1 MPIAS
6 EWQICHSRFL
16 GYLVRSAIFGLTMNN
31 STTLSRRPMRR
42 FWGWGLDSDALTPL
56 EQATVKAILARIDA
70 RFEDRPAPHVRE
82 FDLADPRI
90 APPASLAA
98 QFSAAPLDRLNHCAG
113 KSYADCAR
121 MWLRTPPSP
130 PDWVAYPDDEQAVID
145 ILDWAQ
151 DSNIAVIPYGGGSSV
166 CGGVEAAVG
175 PGYAAAVSLD
185 LERLNRVLE
194 VEPVSRAA
202 RIQAGALGPELETQ
216 LKPHGFTLRHF
227 PQSFEFST
235 LGGWIVTRAG
245 GHYAT
250 QYTHIDDFVEST
262 RLVTPSGVM
271 QTRRLPG
278 SGAGPAPDRLVI
290 GSEGILGVLTEA
302 WMRLQAAPRF
312 RASAAVQFDDYF
324 AAVACV
330 RSLSQSG
337 LNPSN
342 CRLLDP
348 NETVFAGV
356 GDGRSA
362 ILLLAFE
369 SADHPLQAWMARAL
383 ELVGDH
389 GGRYDKAA
397 AERSMSAED
406 SSEHRGGAAG
416 AWREAF
422 IRMPYWRDPAV
433 GLGVI
438 MDTFESAITWDRF
451 EAFYRGVKEDVRRA
465 VHRATGQEIQLSCRF
480 THLYPDGPA
489 PYFTFAT
496 RAADGSVA
504 SALAAW
510 RDIKLA
516 ANEAVVTH
524 GGTVTHHH
532 AVGRDHRS
540 GYEREVAPLFRQML
554 AAAKKSVD
562 PRGIL
567 NPGVLIDPAERAIGP
582 TGALADP
589 SRPMQRG
596 FVN

>member
-1 MPIAS
+1 MS
-6 EWQICHSRFL
+6 TRSSLSSRP
-16 GYLVRSAIFGLTMNN
+16 T
-31 STTLSRRPMRR
+31 RR
-42 FWGWGLDSDALTPL
+42 FWGWGLASDTLAAR
-56 EQATVKAILARIDA
+56 EQATVRSMLAHIEA
-70 RFEDRPAPHVRE
+70 RFEDRPAPQVGE
-82 FDLADPRI
+82 FDLPAPRI
-90 APPASLAA
+90 SPPAALAA

-121 MWLRTPPSP
+121 MWLRAAPSP
-130 PDWVAYPDDEQAVID
+130 ADWVAYPENEQAVID

-151 DSNIAVIPYGGGSSV
+151 AHDVAVIPYGGGSSV

-175 PGYAAAVSLD
+175 HGYAAAVSLD

-194 VEPVSRAA
+194 VDPISRAA
-202 RIQAGALGPELETQ
+202 RIQAGALGPELEAQ
-216 LKPHGFTLRHF
+216 LKPHGLTLRHF

-235 LGGWIVTRAG
+235 LGGWIVTRSG

-250 QYTHIDDFVEST
+250 QQTHIDEFVEST
-262 RLVTPSGVM
+262 RLVTPAGVM

-290 GSEGILGVLTEA
+290 GSEGTLGVLTEA
-302 WMRLQAAPRF
+302 WVRLQAVPRF
-312 RASAAVQFDDYF
+312 RASASIQFNDYF

-330 RSLSQSG
+330 RSLAQSG

-348 NETVFAGV
+348 METVFAGV
-356 GDGRSA
+356 GDGRAA
-362 ILLLAFE
+362 ILVLAFE

-383 ELVGDH
+383 ELVTDH
-389 GGRYDKAA
+389 GGGYDRAA
-397 AERSMSAED
+397 VARSMSDEGAG
-406 SSEHRGGAAG
+406 EHRTGAAG

-422 IRMPYWRDPAV
+422 LRMPYWRDPAV

-438 MDTFESAITWDRF
+438 MDTFETAITWERF
-451 EAFYRGVKEDVRRA
+451 EDFYRSVKTDVARA
-465 VHRATGQEIQLSCRF
+465 VRRATGQQIQLSCRF

-510 RDIKLA
+510 REIKLA
-516 ANEAVVTH
+516 ANAAVVDH
-524 GGTVTHHH
+524 GGTITHHH

-540 GYEREVAPLFRQML
+540 GYERETDPLFRQML
-554 AAAKKSVD
+554 AAAKQVVD
-562 PRGIL
+562 PKGIL
-567 NPGVLIDPAERAIGP
+567 NPGVLVDPVNRPIGI
-582 TGALADP
+582 TGALGGC
-589 SRPMQRG
+589 RG
-596 FVN
+596 LPDS

>member
-1 MPIAS
+1 MDS
-6 EWQICHSRFL
+6 H
-16 GYLVRSAIFGLTMNN
+16 
-31 STTLSRRPMRR
+31 TTLSRRPARR
-42 FWGWGLDSDALTPL
+42 FWGWGLASDTLAPR
-56 EQATVKAILARIDA
+56 EQATIRAMLARLDA
-70 RFEDRPAPHVRE
+70 RFEDRPPPQASE
-82 FDLADPRI
+82 FDLSAPRI
-90 APPASLAA
+90 APPPALAA
-98 QFSAAPLDRLNHCAG
+98 QFSAAPLDRLNHCVG

-121 MWLRTPPSP
+121 MWLRAPPSP
-130 PDWVAYPDDEQAVID
+130 PDWVAFPEDEQAVID

-151 DSNIAVIPYGGGSSV
+151 ARDVAVIPYGGGSSV

-175 PGYAAAVSLD
+175 PGYAAALSLD

-194 VEPVSRAA
+194 VDAVSRAA
-202 RIQAGALGPELETQ
+202 RIQAGALGPELEAQ
-216 LKPHGFTLRHF
+216 LKPHGLTLRHF

-235 LGGWIVTRAG
+235 LGGWIVTRSG

-250 QYTHIDDFVEST
+250 QHTHIDDFVEAT
-262 RLVTPSGVM
+262 RLVTPAGVM

-290 GSEGILGVLTEA
+290 GSEGTLGVLTEA
-302 WMRLQAAPRF
+302 WVRLQAVPRF
-312 RASAAVQFDDYF
+312 RASASIQFSDYF

-330 RSLSQSG
+330 RSLAQSG

-348 NETVFAGV
+348 LETVFSGV

-362 ILLLAFE
+362 ILVLAFE

-383 ELVGDH
+383 ELVSDH
-389 GGRYDKAA
+389 GGRFDAA
-397 AERSMSAED
+397 AVARSMSDEG
-406 SSEHRGGAAG
+406 SGEHRTGAAG

-422 IRMPYWRDPAV
+422 LRMPYWRDPAV

-438 MDTFESAITWDRF
+438 MDTFETAVTWDRF
-451 EAFYRGVKEDVRRA
+451 EDFYRNVREDVARA
-465 VHRATGQEIQLSCRF
+465 IRHGTGQATQLSCRF

-489 PYFTFAT
+489 PYFTLAT

-510 RDIKLA
+510 RDIKQA
-516 ANEAVVTH
+516 ANAAVVNH
-524 GGTVTHHH
+524 GGTITHHH

-540 GYEREVAPLFRQML
+540 GYEREVDPLFRRML
-554 AAAKKSVD
+554 AAAKQVAD

-567 NPGVLIDPAERAIGP
+567 NPGVLFDPVDRSIGP
-582 TGALADP
+582 TGALVD
-589 SRPMQRG
+589 R
-596 FVN
+596 

>member
-1 MPIAS
+1 MDT
-6 EWQICHSRFL
+6 H
-16 GYLVRSAIFGLTMNN
+16 
-31 STTLSRRPMRR
+31 TTLSRRPMRR
-42 FWGWGLDSDALTPL
+42 FWGWGLDSDSLAPR
-56 EQATVKAILARIDA
+56 EQAMIQVMLARLEA
-70 RFEDRPAPHVRE
+70 RFEDRAAPQASEFALPA
-82 FDLADPRI
+82 PRI
-90 APPASLAA
+90 AAPPALAD
-98 QFSAAPLDRLNHCAG
+98 QFSATPLDRLNHCAG

-130 PDWVAYPDDEQAVID
+130 PDWVAFPEDEQSVID

-151 DSNIAVIPYGGGSSV
+151 AHDVAVIPYGGGSSV

-175 PGYAAAVSLD
+175 SGYAAAISLD

-194 VEPVSRAA
+194 VDPVSRAA
-202 RIQAGALGPELETQ
+202 RIQAGALGPELEAE
-216 LKPHGFTLRHF
+216 LKPHGLTLRHF

-235 LGGWIVTRAG
+235 LGGWIVTRSG

-250 QYTHIDDFVEST
+250 QQTHIDDFVEAT
-262 RLVTPSGVM
+262 RLVTPAGM
-271 QTRRLPG
+271 IQTRRLPG

-290 GSEGILGVLTEA
+290 GSEGTLGVLTEA
-302 WMRLQAAPRF
+302 WVRLQGVPRF
-312 RASAAVQFDDYF
+312 RASASVQFIDYF

-330 RSLSQSG
+330 RSLAQSG

-348 NETVFAGV
+348 LETVFSGV

-362 ILLLAFE
+362 ILVLAFE
-369 SADHPLQAWMARAL
+369 SSDHPLQAWMARAL

-389 GGRYDKAA
+389 GGRYDSAA
-397 AERSMSAED
+397 VVRSMSDE
-406 SSEHRGGAAG
+406 SSGEHRTGAAG
-416 AWREAF
+416 AWRDAF
-422 IRMPYWRDPAV
+422 LRMPYWRDPAV

-438 MDTFESAITWDRF
+438 MDTFETAITWDRF
-451 EAFYRGVKEDVRRA
+451 EDFYRNVREDVARA
-465 VHRATGQEIQLSCRF
+465 VRHGTGQEIAISCRF

-510 RDIKLA
+510 REIKLA
-516 ANEAVVTH
+516 ANAAVVAH
-524 GGTVTHHH
+524 GGTITHHH

-540 GYEREVAPLFRQML
+540 GYELEVDPLFRRML
-554 AAAKKSVD
+554 AAAKQVVD

-567 NPGVLIDPAERAIGP
+567 NPGVLFDPVDRPIGR
-582 TGALADP
+582 TGALA
-589 SRPMQRG
+589 R
-596 FVN
+596 VVAI